1 MRMRQ
6 DPGGKPDVGDGGRFP
21 PRVYVGANGE
31 ASAWRDEQLG
41 QIFRDMRLTMKV
53 SRETIARRLA
63 ASPSTIDNFEA
74 GAVTALPHGK
84 ETERIVRGY
93 CEFLRLDPEP
103 ILRRIR
109 DHLQALASQARDARS
124 TQATRT
130 PTPTTAGQAASRSR
144 PVARSEGAK
153 ARAPRRR
160 LRARTLFAL
169 SAPVALIAA
178 VVYLAHAAPRPAY
191 RALALLPDPAE
202 AAVRAGLDYIV
213 LMTAPRRDGL
223 RWIEVGDPRLR
234 KADKLQT
241 STR

>member
-6 DPGGKPDVGDGGRFP
+6 DPGGKPDVGDGGHFP
-21 PRVYVGANGE
+21 PRIYVGANGE
-31 ASAWRDEQLG
+31 AWRDEQLG
-41 QIFRDMRLTMKV
+41 QTFRDMRLRMKV

-63 ASPSTIDNFEA
+63 TSPSTVDNFEA

-93 CEFLRLDPEP
+93 CELLRADPEP
-103 ILRRIR
+103 ILWRIR
-109 DHLQALASQARDARS
+109 AHMQALASQAKSAAPSRVPA
-124 TQATRT
+124 QATGGR
-130 PTPTTAGQAASRSR
+130 AAPRSR
-144 PVARSEGAK
+144 PVAKSERATTRS
-153 ARAPRRR
+153 PRRR
-160 LRARTLFAL
+160 RLGARTLFAL

-178 VVYLAHAAPRPAY
+178 VIYLAHAAPRPMY
-191 RALALLPDPAE
+191 RAIALLPDPVRS
-202 AAVRAGLDYIV
+202 AARAGLDYVV
-213 LMTAPRRDGL
+213 LITASHRDGL